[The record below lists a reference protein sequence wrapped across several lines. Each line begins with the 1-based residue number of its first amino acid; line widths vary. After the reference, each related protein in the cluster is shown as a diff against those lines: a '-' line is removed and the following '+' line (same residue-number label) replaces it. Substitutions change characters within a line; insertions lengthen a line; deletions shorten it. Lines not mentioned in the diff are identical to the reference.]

1 MSKISMTLSI
11 GLMSGTSMDGIDVA
25 LLETDGQHHII
36 EKGHLH
42 YPYETNFQIAL
53 KAAEYSV
60 RKHHG
65 DLRQAELHFN
75 ADMKVYLYS
84 LQQPIS
90 DYYARLSLEAVIA
103 ESTQLHIHAVQQL
116 LQQQHLKPNDIT
128 VVGYHGQTLYH
139 QPQRHCSIIVG
150 DGQVMA
156 DTLNIP
162 VVYQFRANDIAA
174 GGQGAPFAPIYHW
187 ALAKRDGLIPC
198 VVLNCGGIANAT
210 VISNDDATQLLALDT
225 GPGNGLIDALVRQ
238 KTQGKENR
246 DQDGRYG
253 LAGTV
258 NDAILKQLY
267 TQSTQGDKADFFSKA
282 APKSLDIGDFKWSAA
297 LENLSLEDACRT
309 LEAFTADSIIHSLL
323 QLQRPLPNLWIVA
336 GGGWHNPVILQ
347 EFKTRLAQHC
357 LQAVVRTAD
366 DIGWNADALEA
377 QIFAYLA
384 VRHLHQLPFSFP
396 GTTGVAKPLSGGVYC
411 KPKNDFAEPLT
422 LS

>member
-1 MSKISMTLSI
+1 MTVSI

-25 LLETDGQHHII
+25 LLETNGQDHIVA
-36 EKGHLH
+36 KGHSH
-42 YPYETNFQIAL
+42 YPYKPSFQIAL
-53 KAAEYSV
+53 KAAEYGV
-60 RKHHG
+60 RKYHG
-65 DLRQAELHFN
+65 DLQQAALHFN
-75 ADMKVYLYS
+75 TDMKDYLNR
-84 LQQPIS
+84 LQQPLS
-90 DYYARLSLEAVIA
+90 DEYTRLSLDAVIA

-116 LQQQHLKPNDIT
+116 LQQHYLKPKDIS
-128 VVGYHGQTLYH
+128 VIGYHGQTLYH

-210 VISNDDATQLLALDT
+210 IISSDDATQLIALDT

-238 KTQGKENR
+238 KTHGKENR

-258 NDAILKQLY
+258 NNDLLQQLY
-267 TQSTQGDKADFFSKA
+267 TQSMQGDKADFFTKA
-282 APKSLDIGDFKWSAA
+282 APKSLDIGDFKSPAA

-309 LEAFTADSIIHSLL
+309 LEAFTADSIIKSLL
-323 QLQRPLPNLWIVA
+323 HTNILLPDRWIVA
-336 GGGWHNPVILQ
+336 GGGWRNPVILE

-357 LQAVVRTAD
+357 PQAVVRTAD

-396 GTTGVAKPLSGGVYC
+396 GTTGVAKPLSGGLYC
-411 KPKNDFAEPLT
+411 QPKK
-422 LS
+422 